1 MGFPAAGLIVSYS
14 LSYLE
19 SPTSKSL
26 MKKIICSAAAI
37 LIASTIFTPIQSFAG
52 DHVRAVRIAP
62 PALRHEPVPAA
73 RRGYEWAPGF
83 WNWNGHRYT
92 WSRGHWERA
101 HPGYAFR
108 ATTWEQAD
116 GGWRQSRGGW
126 MKRDRD
132 HDGVP
137 DRADDHPHN
146 PMRR

>member
-1 MGFPAAGLIVSYS
+1 MGVPAARLIESS
-14 LSYLE
+14 FLFYLE
-19 SPTSKSL
+19 LPTLKKL
-26 MKKIICSAAAI
+26 MKKIICAAAAV

-52 DHVRAVRIAP
+52 DHVRAVRVAP
-62 PALRHEPVPAA
+62 PAPRHESVPAA

-92 WSRGHWERA
+92 WTRGHWEHARA
-101 HPGYAFR
+101 GYAFR

-126 MKRDRD
+126 MKHDRD

-137 DRADDHPHN
+137 NRADKHPDN
-146 PMRR
+146 AMRR